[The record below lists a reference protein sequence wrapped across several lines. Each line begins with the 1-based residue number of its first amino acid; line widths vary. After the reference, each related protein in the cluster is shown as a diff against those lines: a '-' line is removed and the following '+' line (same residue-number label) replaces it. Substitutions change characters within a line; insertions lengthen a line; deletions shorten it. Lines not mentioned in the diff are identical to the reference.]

1 MQLRAV
7 RKRRKMLVA
16 HEHVTDGGGVEITKV
31 APLVSERGR
40 EEARKR
46 GRNSLRRPQLIRGKR
61 VVVVVVVVG
70 DGDGEGDN
78 ARKRRFG

>member
-1 MQLRAV
+1 M
-7 RKRRKMLVA
+7 
-16 HEHVTDGGGVEITKV
+16 TDGGGGVEISKV
-31 APLVSERGR
+31 ALAER
-40 EEARKR
+40 ER

-61 VVVVVVVVG
+61 VVVVVVVG

>member
-40 EEARKR
+40 EEERKR

-61 VVVVVVVVG
+61 VVVVVAVG